1 MTRKIVLVAALS
13 VISMTAVGQSQLPKP
28 PDAAKVERER
38 AQKLEEYETYGWS
51 RDQVA
56 AANMANHI
64 RIVNAIQ
71 AAMKDQ
77 GYRIDTIDP
86 DVRIRYRLTLK
97 ERVQGNPTQQRSVW
111 DNANS
116 TIQIDFSR
124 EKLADFGVEL
134 IEADSSFLVWEAKG
148 TYSLGTPD
156 KSERQI
162 GDAVT
167 DIFKKYPSKD

>member
-1 MTRKIVLVAALS
+1 
-13 VISMTAVGQSQLPKP
+13 
-28 PDAAKVERER
+28 
-38 AQKLEEYETYGWS
+38 
-51 RDQVA
+51 
-56 AANMANHI
+56 MANHI

-71 AAMKDQ
+71 AAMKEQ

-124 EKLADFGVEL
+124 EKLADFAVEL
-134 IEADSSFLVWEAKG
+134 TEADSSFLVWEAKG
-148 TYSLGTPD
+148 TYPLGTPD

-162 GDAVT
+162 GDAVA